1 MAGITVPISSAMRTR
16 AVAAIAHLWP
26 DASTRP
32 AVTDYTPRELR
43 HFVRAAHRELV
54 GTNESDLVTEGWLK
68 ADSSGMESDGKTGSL
83 ATYRFVSA
91 ANTKVT

>member
-16 AVAAIAHLWP
+16 AVAAIVHLWP

-54 GTNESDLVTEGWLK
+54 GDNESALVAEGWIK
-68 ADSSGMESDGKTGSL
+68 ADTSAIESNGASGAL
-83 ATYRFVSA
+83 AVTRFTSA
-91 ANTKVT
+91 AGVRVS